1 MSQRY
6 ELKQISPKD
15 VDFAKSNPRG
25 EDSDQIE
32 ADPSF
37 EQLKESVW
45 KYGVLV
51 PIVVHSKTSGKP
63 YILVDG
69 ERRLRAALASNL
81 PLIPAHVAPQEAELD
96 DLIRAFHIHMLR
108 KQWKAVAQA
117 KALKRIIEGLEAG
130 GASVRTSAFLEELR
144 TVSGCSETRLKALRR
159 AIRYPTD
166 VLKDVDEG
174 RLNFSHLVQIEESF
188 IEAVNSRFPGLMKQI
203 SEKKARLSL
212 VSKAKRKTLTSTR
225 ALMENV
231 TPVIMRANT
240 PAEISFA
247 KRLLTEFIEKPE
259 MSAEK
264 VLQSYEDRFP
274 TSGRSWASLGRDIIE
289 LVESLCQ
296 KLDSLTTDM
305 VKGQPRLMEE
315 VKESLESLKA
325 KLGLSIRRIKRIDK

>member
-1 MSQRY
+1 MTQRY
-6 ELKQISPKD
+6 ELKQISPEE
-15 VDFAKSNPRG
+15 VEFAQANPRG
-25 EDSDQIE
+25 ESSDQIE
-32 ADPSF
+32 ADPSY

-51 PIVVHSKTSGKP
+51 PIVVHSKKSGKP

-69 ERRLRAALASNL
+69 ERRLRAALAANL

-130 GASVRTSAFLEELR
+130 GTSIKASAFLEELS

-159 AIRYPTD
+159 AIRYPAD
-166 VLKDVDEG
+166 VLRDVDEG

-188 IEAVNSRFPGLMKQI
+188 IEAVNARFPDLMKQI
-203 SEKKARLSL
+203 GEKRARQVLIA
-212 VSKAKRKTLTSTR
+212 KAKRKTLTSTR

-231 TPVIMRANT
+231 IPVIMRANT
-240 PAEISFA
+240 TAEIAFA
-247 KRLLTEFIEKPE
+247 RRLIIEFIDRQD

-264 VLQSYEDRFP
+264 VLQRYEDRFP
-274 TSGRSWASLGRDIIE
+274 TSGRSWAALGRDI
-289 LVESLCQ
+289 VEIVGSLNQ

-305 VKGQPRLMEE
+305 VKGQPSLMEE
-315 VKESLESLKA
+315 VRESLEDLKA
-325 KLGLSIRRIKRIDK
+325 KLGVIIRRIKRIDN